1 VNDSP
6 TMYKLIVIIS
16 AQRHGST
23 TLCEKFGKHPMCVS
37 LYEAFNPGKCNR
49 VFFPLQNTDLES
61 HMKEVISK
69 YNWEQKY
76 IVFKLFDGHETD
88 IKTLLSMNFEI
99 SFIFLRRNL
108 VDSYESYKKAMI
120 TQDWTTSPKKKKMNP
135 IRTRENESEILKFNE
150 YEKANKEYFF
160 KVEETLISNNVS
172 YEEIWFSDVIQETFN
187 IEKFLY

>member
-1 VNDSP
+1 
-6 TMYKLIVIIS
+6 
-16 AQRHGST
+16 
-23 TLCEKFGKHPMCVS
+23 MCVS

-49 VFFPLQNTDLES
+49 VFFPLQNTNLQS
-61 HMKEVISK
+61 HMKEVISN

-88 IKTLLSMNFEI
+88 VETLLSMNFEI

-108 VDSYESYKKAMI
+108 VDSYKSYKKAMI
-120 TQDWTTSPKKKKMNP
+120 TQDWTTSPEKKKMVVPRNGKK
-135 IRTRENESEILKFNE
+135 ESEILKFNE